1 MAAIKTFVYFDLEA
15 TGLKSSG
22 RPRISE
28 LSFVAIDAQEI
39 NIMNKKL
46 SEKVKNIT
54 CHEDILLLETLIPR
68 VLNKLTICVY
78 PMATIMPE
86 VSSITGLDNYNLTG
100 QYKFDKSTGDLLNA
114 FLSRLPFPVCLV
126 AHNGNA
132 YDFPLLKAEIVKAGA
147 EFGPN
152 IFCVDSYV
160 GIKEIFKMDIL
171 NSSLLTEC
179 IKSEKESIEEKEIV
193 ESELKAVKNLVQAG
207 EFDSEFDKD
216 ISMSINYSKL
226 QKKEQS
232 RNTSALEF
240 LNEKRKSVQAE
251 HIAESETEET
261 EMKAVQSLLEA
272 GEFDT
277 EIEIDRDIC
286 IKSRTLLDK
295 ERSIDVNCL
304 ELFIEKSTSEQT
316 PPRKNN
322 KQSEN
327 VLKRKL
333 LDSAGVFKFK
343 KKLEFPSCSFSLT
356 NLHRQ
361 LLGYTPTILHGAEA
375 DSLTLMR
382 ITAVIGYK
390 WLQWANVNCIL
401 FSEIKQMWAT

>member
-1 MAAIKTFVYFDLEA
+1 MVYFDLEA

-28 LSFVAIDAQEI
+28 LSFVAIGAQE
-39 NIMNKKL
+39 NKIMSKKR

-54 CHEDILLLETLIPR
+54 CLEDIILLETFIPR

-86 VSSITGLDNYNLTG
+86 VSSIIGLENYNLTG
-100 QYKFDKSTGDLLNA
+100 QDKFDKSTGDLLNA

-132 YDFPLLKAEIVKAGA
+132 YDFPLLRAELVKAGA

-160 GIKEIFKMDIL
+160 GIKEIFKMEMV
-171 NSSLLTEC
+171 NSSSLAEC
-179 IKSEKESIEEKEIV
+179 IKSEKENIAEKEIV
-193 ESELKAVKNLVQAG
+193 ESELKAVKSLLEAG

-216 ISMSINYSKL
+216 RSMSIKFSKL
-226 QKKEQS
+226 QEKEHS
-232 RNTSALEF
+232 RNTSALT
-240 LNEKRKSVQAE
+240 SVQAE
-251 HIAESETEET
+251 HIAEKETEET
-261 EMKAVQSLLEA
+261 EIKAVQSLLEA
-272 GEFDT
+272 GEYDT
-277 EIEIDRDIC
+277 EMEIDRC
-286 IKSRTLLDK
+286 MYK
-295 ERSIDVNCL
+295 SIDVNCL

-322 KQSEN
+322 EQSGN
-327 VLKRKL
+327 VMKRKQL
-333 LDSAGVFKFK
+333 PSAGVFKFK
-343 KKLEFPSCSFSLT
+343 KKLKFPETRSFSLT

-375 DSLTLMR
+375 DSLALMR
-382 ITAVIGYK
+382 ITTVIGDK
-390 WLQWANVNCIL
+390 WLEWANCIL
-401 FSEIKQMWAT
+401 VSEIKQMWGT

>member
-1 MAAIKTFVYFDLEA
+1 MAAIKTLVYFDLEA

-28 LSFVAIDAQEI
+28 LSFVAIDAQEN

-100 QYKFDKSTGDLLNA
+100 QDKFDKSTGDLLNA

-132 YDFPLLKAEIVKAGA
+132 YDFPLLRAELVKAGA

-160 GIKEIFKMDIL
+160 GIKEIFKMEMV
-171 NSSLLTEC
+171 NSSSLAEC
-179 IKSEKESIEEKEIV
+179 IKPEKENIEEKEIV
-193 ESELKAVKNLVQAG
+193 ESELKAVKRLLEAG

-216 ISMSINYSKL
+216 RSMSIKFSKL
-226 QKKEQS
+226 QEKEQS
-232 RNTSALEF
+232 RNTSALEV
-240 LNEKRKSVQAE
+240 LNKKRKSVQAE
-251 HIAESETEET
+251 HIAEKETEET

-272 GEFDT
+272 GEYDT
-277 EIEIDRDIC
+277 EMEIDRCMD
-286 IKSRTLLDK
+286 IKSRTLRDK
-295 ERSIDVNCL
+295 EV
-304 ELFIEKSTSEQT
+304 FIEKSISEQT

-322 KQSEN
+322 EQSGN
-327 VLKRKL
+327 VMKRKQL
-333 LDSAGVFKFK
+333 HSAGVFKFK
-343 KKLEFPSCSFSLT
+343 KKLEFPETRPFSLT
-356 NLHRQ
+356 NLHGQ

-375 DSLTLMR
+375 DSLALMR
-382 ITAVIGYK
+382 ITAVIGDK
-390 WLQWANVNCIL
+390 WLEWANDNCIL
-401 FSEIKQMWAT
+401 FSEIKQMWGT